1 MDEVLTR
8 INHLKAN
15 LKKWEY
21 HYYALDNPLVSDVEY
36 DIAMNELIAL
46 EQKYPQYVTDDSPTK
61 RVGGTVV
68 DKFNKFKHDYP
79 MLSLSDVFS
88 YEEIIK
94 FDNDIKKTL
103 ASFNKDTKYSYTVEP
118 KIDGLSISLRYKDG
132 KLIRALT
139 RGDGEYGEDVTVNA
153 KTIRSI
159 PLNIHTNL
167 KDVEAR
173 GEVFLSFKQ
182 FNAINDKIKDEEKK
196 FSNPRNAAAG
206 SLRNLDSKLT
216 AQRNLEMIAYYLPN
230 PNNLKE
236 LNIHSQADVLTKLKE
251 LGFRTAIENK
261 KCNSIE
267 EVIDYIKFVTV
278 NLSKMKFPIDGM
290 VIKLNEMELYDILGR
305 TSKFPK
311 WAVAYKFPPEIVKTK
326 LKNIKATVGR
336 TGRITYVAELEPVQL
351 SGSIISN
358 ATLHNAD
365 YIKEKD
371 IRVGDTVQ
379 IFKAGEIIPKVLGPV
394 INERKQN
401 LDVFKPIATCPIC
414 GSLLEKQEEEVDQYC
429 TNTSCPA
436 RILQSTVH
444 FCEKK
449 AMNIEELSEMN
460 LTKLS
465 DAKVINSIQD
475 IYRFKDK
482 KDFILKS
489 DLKIKDKMFEKI
501 SMNIENS
508 KNNSLEKLIF
518 GLGIRHVGETT
529 SKALAKH
536 FKTMDALSNA
546 TLLDLQKINDIGE
559 VVAVSILDYFKNENN
574 IKLINDLKS
583 FGVNMEYK
591 NTINVSDVN
600 KESPYYQKKFCITGS
615 FDIPRSQIKKL
626 LEDKFDAYVSESLNA
641 TTDYLIVGENG
652 GSKQQK
658 AAKLGINIIKEKIWE

>member
-36 DIAMNELIAL
+36 DMAMNELIAL

-311 WAVAYKFPPEIVKTK
+311 
-326 LKNIKATVGR
+326 
-336 TGRITYVAELEPVQL
+336 
-351 SGSIISN
+351 
-358 ATLHNAD
+358 
-365 YIKEKD
+365 
-371 IRVGDTVQ
+371 
-379 IFKAGEIIPKVLGPV
+379 
-394 INERKQN
+394 
-401 LDVFKPIATCPIC
+401 
-414 GSLLEKQEEEVDQYC
+414 
-429 TNTSCPA
+429 
-436 RILQSTVH
+436 
-444 FCEKK
+444 
-449 AMNIEELSEMN
+449 
-460 LTKLS
+460 
-465 DAKVINSIQD
+465 
-475 IYRFKDK
+475 
-482 KDFILKS
+482 
-489 DLKIKDKMFEKI
+489 
-501 SMNIENS
+501 
-508 KNNSLEKLIF
+508 
-518 GLGIRHVGETT
+518 
-529 SKALAKH
+529 
-536 FKTMDALSNA
+536 
-546 TLLDLQKINDIGE
+546 
-559 VVAVSILDYFKNENN
+559 
-574 IKLINDLKS
+574 
-583 FGVNMEYK
+583 
-591 NTINVSDVN
+591 
-600 KESPYYQKKFCITGS
+600 
-615 FDIPRSQIKKL
+615 
-626 LEDKFDAYVSESLNA
+626 
-641 TTDYLIVGENG
+641 
-652 GSKQQK
+652 
-658 AAKLGINIIKEKIWE
+658 